1 MVTYKSWLIRNEGS
15 EFVSNYIHLWYYKY
29 NKINLYSAVKYT
41 NYTEW
46 IKKTINSTSKKYKKH
61 VQNAVT
67 VALILEE
74 IKKYLQRITKIKPFM
89 NKYNWERKYVP
100 SEKDDWKKIEKNNVT
115 YILLM
120 FQNITEMVKRKI
132 LIFLF

>member
-100 SEKDDWKKIEKNNVT
+100 SERDDWKKIEKNNVT

-120 FQNITEMVKRKI
+120 FQNITEIVKRNI

>member
-29 NKINLYSAVKYT
+29 DKINLYSAVKYT

-120 FQNITEMVKRKI
+120 FQNITEIVKRNI

>member
-1 MVTYKSWLIRNEGS
+1 MATYKSWLIRNEGS

-46 IKKTINSTSKKYKKH
+46 IKKAINSTSKKYKKH
-61 VQNAVT
+61 FQEAVT
-67 VALILEE
+67 VALILGE

-120 FQNITEMVKRKI
+120 FQNITEIVKRNI

>member
-46 IKKTINSTSKKYKKH
+46 IKKTINSTSKKSKKH

-74 IKKYLQRITKIKPFM
+74 IKKYLQRITKTKPFM

-120 FQNITEMVKRKI
+120 FQNITEIVKRNI

>member
-1 MVTYKSWLIRNEGS
+1 MATYKSWLIRNEGS

-120 FQNITEMVKRKI
+120 FQNITEIVKRNI

>member
-120 FQNITEMVKRKI
+120 FQNITEIVKRKL

>member
-120 FQNITEMVKRKI
+120 FQNITEIVKRNI

>member
-61 VQNAVT
+61 IQNAVT

-100 SEKDDWKKIEKNNVT
+100 SERDDWKKIEKNNVT

-120 FQNITEMVKRKI
+120 FQNITEIVKRNI

>member
-1 MVTYKSWLIRNEGS
+1 M
-15 EFVSNYIHLWYYKY
+15 
-29 NKINLYSAVKYT
+29 NLYSAVKYI

-61 VQNAVT
+61 FQYAVT
-67 VALILEE
+67 VTLILGE

-100 SEKDDWKKIEKNNVT
+100 SEKDD
-115 YILLM
+115 
-120 FQNITEMVKRKI
+120 
-132 LIFLF
+132 